1 MHLPGVPLQQNAVE
15 LCVSCLPEELVITGF
30 SFCNIDA
37 WFSWT
42 YQELPHVMRDG
53 AESLVR
59 LALIFCSLHASPI
72 MQSV

>member
-42 YQELPHVMRDG
+42 YQEPPHVMRDG
-53 AESLVR
+53 AESLVQAGSYC
-59 LALIFCSLHASPI
+59 LLST
-72 MQSV
+72 MQVQ